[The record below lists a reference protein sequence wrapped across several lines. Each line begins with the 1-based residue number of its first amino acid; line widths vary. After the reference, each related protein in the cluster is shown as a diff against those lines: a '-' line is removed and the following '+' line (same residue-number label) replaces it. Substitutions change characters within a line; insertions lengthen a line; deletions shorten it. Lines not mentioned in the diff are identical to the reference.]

1 MLSTSKNSFRS
12 TRRVFPAVRSSRAVF
27 LRPLTRTFSRRSPR
41 SRSSSSALR
50 PQARRVPSRR
60 RSSRLET
67 PTNRREKFPASIL
80 FIFHFFSFFASR
92 ETRKRALFR
101 SKDENFKKTFFY
113 RFKIGKLRKI
123 YRFRRRVDDGS
134 SVVGEPFARRP
145 TPFLPFRRTPAR
157 RERRRIRPPD
167 ERTRGENDERF
178 ALPTNARAAR
188 TTTLSP
194 SRQTPARR
202 ERRRFYPSGA
212 RSCANKKTPRSD
224 KRNAASRGARS
235 PRLVFVNRR
244 AAV

>member
-113 RFKIGKLRKI
+113 RFKIGKLRRI

-145 TPFLPFRRTPAR
+145 TPFLPFRRTF
-157 RERRRIRPPD
+157 RPSD
-167 ERTRGENDERF
+167 ERPRGENDERF
-178 ALPTNARAAR
+178 ALPTNARATR
-188 TTTLSP
+188 TTPFLP
-194 SRQTPARR
+194 FRRAVLRQQKNAAFRR
-202 ERRRFYPSGA
+202 TKRGVERRA
-212 RSCANKKTPRSD
+212 I
-224 KRNAASRGARS
+224 AA
-235 PRLVFVNRR
+235 PRLRQSSSGSLIVVPTSK
-244 AAV
+244 